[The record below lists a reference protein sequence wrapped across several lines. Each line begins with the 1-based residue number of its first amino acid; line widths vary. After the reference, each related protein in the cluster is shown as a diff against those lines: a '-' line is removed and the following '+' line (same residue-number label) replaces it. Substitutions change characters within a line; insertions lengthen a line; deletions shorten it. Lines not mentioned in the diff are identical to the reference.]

1 MVKFVLNV
9 TEFNKTML
17 YNNIKVVRLI
27 PDQPNQWL
35 RPASP
40 FISNSP
46 NLNQFCN
53 YINTCAL

>member
-1 MVKFVLNV
+1 MNILEYNSIFYKTIKSVLNV

-35 RPASP
+35 QACFP
-40 FISNSP
+40 F
-46 NLNQFCN
+46 
-53 YINTCAL
+53 YK